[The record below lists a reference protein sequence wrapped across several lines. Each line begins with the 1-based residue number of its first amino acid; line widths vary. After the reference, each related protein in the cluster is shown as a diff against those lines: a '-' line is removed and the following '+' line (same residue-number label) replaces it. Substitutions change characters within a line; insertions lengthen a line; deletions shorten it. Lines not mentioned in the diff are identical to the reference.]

1 MGKKGQQEIAGF
13 VIIVVMVVV
22 GLLIFLVM
30 SAKNKEVK
38 DTSELVTSLLISML
52 KHTTECVIREPNPA
66 NIGELMEKAYTESPS
81 CLNTKQ
87 DSRAYLVETLEELM
101 EGVLAGESRI
111 NAYQM
116 EIKDKEEEPIVR
128 ISKGS
133 CKGRMA
139 KGESVGLGDLKVE
152 MIACLNADY

>member
-30 SAKNKEVK
+30 SVRNNEVK
-38 DTSELVTSLLISML
+38 DTSELVTSLLTSMI

-66 NIGELMEKAYTESPS
+66 NIGELIARVYTESPS

-87 DSRAYLVETLEELM
+87 DARAYLVETIEDLM
-101 EGVLAGESRI
+101 DGVLAGESRI
-111 NAYQM
+111 NAYQI
-116 EIKDKEEEPIVR
+116 EIKDSEGEPIVR
-128 ISKGS
+128 IGKGS
-133 CKGRMA
+133 CEGRVA
-139 KGESVGLGDLKVE
+139 KGESVGLGKLSVE
-152 MIACLNADY
+152 MVACLNADY